1 MDRSTRT
8 NFAKLITALRGPKS
22 CYASSVLPNRRPSL
36 YEREQLP
43 GTLEDRWLVLQCPQ
57 QNDSSDYLQCR
68 DPIDEGSEKERH
80 DQDHDNLVL
89 L

>member
-8 NFAKLITALRGPKS
+8 NSAKLITTLRGPNG
-22 CYASSVLPNRRPSL
+22 CYASVVLPNRRPSL

-68 DPIDEGSEKERH
+68 DPIDERSEKERH